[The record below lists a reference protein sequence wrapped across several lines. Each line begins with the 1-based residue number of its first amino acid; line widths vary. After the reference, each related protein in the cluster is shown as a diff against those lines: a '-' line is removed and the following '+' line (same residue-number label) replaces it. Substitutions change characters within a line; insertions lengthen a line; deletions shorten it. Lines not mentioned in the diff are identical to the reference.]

1 MVFLIHYENKIAGE
15 RLTLD
20 DIEQQKLLTPTQDP
34 RLHFVLVCAARGCPK
49 IADFAFRPNLLEEQ
63 LKQKTTMSL
72 DDSDFIRVNE
82 SKKEIGISE
91 IFYWYKDDFLKKYAS
106 IKDFINTYRTEK
118 LNPEF
123 ALVKYTYDWS
133 LNN

>member
-1 MVFLIHYENKIAGE
+1 MVFFDVYEHNVAGE
-15 RLTLD
+15 RLTLN
-20 DIEQQKLLTPTQDP
+20 DIEQQKLITPTQDP

-49 IADFAFRPNLLEEQ
+49 IASFAFRPGLLEEQ
-63 LKQKTTMSL
+63 LKQKTQMAL
-72 DDSDFIRVNE
+72 DDPDFIRVSTANQ
-82 SKKEIGISE
+82 EIGISE
-91 IFYWYKDDFLKKYAS
+91 IFYWYEDDFLKKYPS
-106 IKDFINTYRTEK
+106 VKDFINQYRTEK